1 MSQTEIPKVYNPQEA
16 EKHWYPLWESRGYF
30 KPEVHP
36 DGKPYCIVIPP
47 PNVTGY
53 LHMGHALQHTL
64 MDILTRWRRMQGYK
78 ALWLPGTDHAG
89 ISTQVVVER
98 QLAAEG
104 LTREALG
111 REEFEKRVWQWKE
124 HSGGTIQ
131 RQMRLEGA
139 SVDWSRERFTLDE
152 GLSRAVREA
161 FVRLYEEG
169 LIHRGSYIVN
179 WCPRC
184 LTALSDLEAPKQ
196 EVHGKLYYI
205 AYPIKKP
212 ETSDQRGPQPSSIA
226 GAERPAT
233 SDHIIVATTRPET
246 MLGDTAIAI
255 NPTDE
260 RYQHLRGAIVILP
273 IMKRELPVIETELVE
288 KGFGTGVVKVTPAH
302 DPADYEI
309 GRQYKLPAVV
319 VIDKNGCMTAEAGR
333 FAGLDRFEAR
343 RQILEALEKSGLLVQ
358 VEEYTH
364 SVGHCD
370 RCHTV
375 IEPLVSMQWFLNV
388 KAMAEE
394 AIQAVKEGRTRF
406 VPSNWEKIY
415 FDWLENIRDWC
426 ISRQLWW
433 GHRIPAWYCPEAH
446 ITVSRE
452 TPTACA
458 VCGRTELA
466 QDEDVLDTWFSSAL
480 WPFSTLGWPD
490 DTDDLRT
497 FYPTSVLLTAFDIIF
512 FWVARMMMM
521 GLTFMKNHPS
531 RPHAVDPDSVPFHT
545 VFITGLIRDPYG
557 QKMSKMKG
565 NVIDPLQV
573 FEQYGTDAVRFT
585 LTAAASPGTD
595 IALQYSK
602 MESYR
607 NFCNKIWNAARFV
620 LMNSSTLEASDQPP
634 TSRNLAL
641 HDRWILSELHRT
653 IAQVNLD
660 LEEFRFHEAAQSL
673 YHFFWDDFCDWY
685 IEFSKAQVSS
695 KENTPEVQAARQRLV
710 HVLETA
716 LRMLHPLMPL
726 ITEELWQRL
735 PRAKTGESI
744 CLAPFPVA
752 DAALIDVEAERQ
764 MQIIIELIKKVR
776 NIRSELNIDLSKE
789 LQLLAHA
796 PNGAARRLI
805 EENSEPIKR
814 LARVRIEF
822 VSSLDG
828 LRHVA
833 RDVVAETEIA
843 LPLEGLIDFDKES
856 ARLTKNLA
864 KIEKE
869 VEQLNRRLTSP
880 DFLERAAEDVVA
892 STRERYQ
899 ELQEKQKRLTEILQD
914 LR

>member
-1 MSQTEIPKVYNPQEA
+1 MSQPDIPKVYNPQEA
-16 EKHWYPLWESRGYF
+16 EKHWYPWWESQGYF
-30 KPEVHP
+30 RPEVNP
-36 DGKPYCIVIPP
+36 GGTPYCIVIPP

-64 MDILTRWRRMQGYK
+64 MDILTRWRRMRGYQ

-111 REEFEKRVWQWKE
+111 REEFEKRVWEWKE

-139 SVDWSRERFTLDE
+139 SVDWSRERFTLDD
-152 GLSRAVREA
+152 GLSRAVREV
-161 FVRLYEEG
+161 FVRLREER
-169 LIHRGSYIVN
+169 LIYRDSYIVN

-184 LTALSDLEAPKQ
+184 VTALSDLEAPKQ
-196 EVHGKLYYI
+196 EVQGKLYYI
-205 AYPIKKP
+205 AYKIKGSGIRDQGSGV
-212 ETSDQRGPQPSSIA
+212 SDQ
-226 GAERPAT
+226 RPAT
-233 SDHIIVATTRPET
+233 SDHIVVATTRPET
-246 MLGDTAIAI
+246 MLGDTAVAI
-255 NPTDE
+255 NPADE
-260 RYQHLRGAIVILP
+260 RYHHLRGATVILP
-273 IMKRELPVIETELVE
+273 IMERELPVIETELVE
-288 KGFGTGVVKVTPAH
+288 KEFGTGVVKVTPAH
-302 DPADYEI
+302 DPADYEM
-309 GRQYKLPAVV
+309 GRQYNLSSVV
-319 VIDKNGCMTAEAGR
+319 VIDKYGRMTAEAGR

-343 RQILEALEKSGLLVQ
+343 QQILEELEKSGQLVR

-364 SVGHCD
+364 SVGQCD
-370 RCHTV
+370 RCHTI
-375 IEPLVSMQWFLNV
+375 IEPLVSTQWFLNV

-394 AIQAVKEGRTRF
+394 AIQAVREGRTQL
-406 VPSNWEKIY
+406 VPANWEKIY

-433 GHRIPAWYCPEAH
+433 GHRIPAWYCADGH

-452 TPTACA
+452 TPPLCA
-458 VCGRTELA
+458 TCGKIELT

-490 DTDDLRT
+490 DTEDLRA
-497 FYPTSVLLTAFDIIF
+497 FYPTAVLITAFDIIF

-521 GLTFMKNHPS
+521 GLKFM
-531 RPHAVDPDSVPFHT
+531 RDVPFRT
-545 VFITGLIRDPYG
+545 VYITGLIRDPYG

-565 NVIDPLQV
+565 NVIDPLEV
-573 FEQYGTDAVRFT
+573 FNQYGTDAVRFT
-585 LTAAASPGTD
+585 LATAASPGTD

-602 MESYR
+602 IESFR
-607 NFCNKIWNAARFV
+607 NFCNKIWNASRFV
-620 LMNSSTLEASDQPP
+620 LMNCATIEAGDSPAAAGE
-634 TSRNLAL
+634 LAL
-641 HDRWILSELHRT
+641 HDRWILSELNRT
-653 IAQVNLD
+653 IGQINQD

-685 IEFSKAQVSS
+685 IELSKARVSS
-695 KENTPEVQAARQRLV
+695 TEDMPEVRAARQRLI

-716 LRMLHPLMPL
+716 LRMLHPFMPF

-735 PRAKTGESI
+735 PIAKPVESI

-752 DAALIDVEAERQ
+752 DAALIDEAAERQ
-764 MQIIIELIKKVR
+764 MQTIIELIKKVR
-776 NIRSELNIDLSKE
+776 NIRGELNIDLTKE
-789 LQLLAHA
+789 LRLLVHT
-796 PNGAARRLI
+796 PDGAARQLM
-805 EENSEPIKR
+805 EENSGHLKR
-814 LARVRIEF
+814 LARVHIEF

-833 RDVVAETEIA
+833 RDVVAGTEMA
-843 LPLEGLIDFDKES
+843 LPLEGLIDVDKES

-864 KIEKE
+864 KLEKE
-869 VEQLNRRLTSP
+869 IEQLNRRLTSP
-880 DFLERAAEDVVA
+880 DFLERAAEDVVQ

-899 ELQEKQKRLTEILQD
+899 ELQQRRARLAEILQD